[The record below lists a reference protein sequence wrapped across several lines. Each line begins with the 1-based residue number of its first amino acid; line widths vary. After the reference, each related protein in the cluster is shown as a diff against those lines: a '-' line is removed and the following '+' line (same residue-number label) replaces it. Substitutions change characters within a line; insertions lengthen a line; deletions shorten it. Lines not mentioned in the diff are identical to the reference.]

1 MAKNIGLIE
10 SWDDAKGFGF
20 IHCDSQKSRIFLH
33 ISALSS
39 KSSRPQIGS
48 HIEFELA
55 TDKQGKLR
63 ADKARLIKS
72 AANLKLEKTNSA
84 KNRTARKASLKKPHN
99 IKTKSHPAPL
109 LFAAAF
115 IGLLAI
121 GYLQQILPLWPLIYF
136 ACMSVITFLTYGWDK
151 RAARL
156 QHWRVSEAKL
166 QLFSLLGG
174 WPGALYAQQWLR
186 HKSAKGRFKLVLW
199 LAIIG
204 NLGLIYLFDRYILNY
219 VMQATTNWPA
229 F

>member
-33 ISALSS
+33 ISALTS
-39 KSSRPQIGS
+39 KNNRPQIGS
-48 HIEFELA
+48 HIEFELT

-72 AANLKLEKTNSA
+72 AASPKLQQTSSA
-84 KNRTARKASLKKPHN
+84 KSRATRKMSAKKSQKIN
-99 IKTKSHPAPL
+99 TKSNPAPL
-109 LFAAAF
+109 LFATAF

-121 GYLQQILPLWPLIYF
+121 GYLHQILPLWPLVYF
-136 ACMSVITFLTYGWDK
+136 ASMSVITFLTYAWDK

-199 LAIIG
+199 FAIIG
-204 NLGLIYLFDRYILNY
+204 NLGLIYLIERYILNY
-219 VMQATTNWPA
+219 VVQATTNWPA